1 MLIGGLNAL
10 SHIDYCGGSVM
21 HQGDWCPNTSGRS
34 HHSWL
39 NDYDD
44 QKARNHRLGV
54 IMTVAGAATF
64 IAASLVWRY
73 GTLNVFRILSRRS
86 ASPAPN
92 RGRAGRAP
100 PAGANV
106 KR

>member
-21 HQGDWCPNTSGRS
+21 HQHDWCPNTSGRS

-54 IMTVAGAATF
+54 TMTMASAATF
-64 IAASLVWRY
+64 IAAGLVWRY

-86 ASPAPN
+86 ASPHTEPGPSGKGSTG
-92 RGRAGRAP
+92 RG
-100 PAGANV
+100 
-106 KR
+106 